1 MCSINHSYVVGNRS
15 NLMKKKEERQM
26 SALARLQQ
34 QLQVGTKPE
43 KINGKT
49 TGNQVPLTS
58 NDKARIEKEITILSN
73 NHQIL

>member
-1 MCSINHSYVVGNRS
+1 MIMIKTN
-15 NLMKKKEERQM
+15 ERQQR
-26 SALARLQQ
+26 ALARLQQ

-58 NDKARIEKEITILSN
+58 NDKARIEKEINILSDKK
-73 NHQIL
+73 QIL

>member
-1 MCSINHSYVVGNRS
+1 
-15 NLMKKKEERQM
+15 MKLKEQRQQ

-43 KINGKT
+43 KIDGKT

-58 NDKARIEKEITILSN
+58 KDKARIEREIETLSN
-73 NHQIL
+73 NNQIL

>member
-1 MCSINHSYVVGNRS
+1 MN
-15 NLMKKKEERQM
+15 KKVERQQ
-26 SALARLQQ
+26 SALERLQR

-58 NDKARIEKEITILSN
+58 TDKARIEREITILSN
-73 NHQIL
+73 NRQIL

>member
-1 MCSINHSYVVGNRS
+1 
-15 NLMKKKEERQM
+15 MKLKEQRQQ
-26 SALARLQQ
+26 SALERLQR

-58 NDKARIEKEITILSN
+58 TDKARIEREITILSN

>member
-1 MCSINHSYVVGNRS
+1 
-15 NLMKKKEERQM
+15 MKSKVERQQ
-26 SALARLQQ
+26 SALERLQR

-43 KINGKT
+43 KINGRT

-58 NDKARIEKEITILSN
+58 TDKARIEREITILSN

>member
-1 MCSINHSYVVGNRS
+1 
-15 NLMKKKEERQM
+15 MKKVEQRQM

-43 KINGKT
+43 KIEGKT

-58 NDKARIEKEITILSN
+58 NDKARIEKEITSLSN
-73 NHQIL
+73 NRQIL

>member
-1 MCSINHSYVVGNRS
+1 MNN
-15 NLMKKKEERQM
+15 KEQRQQ

-43 KINGKT
+43 KIDGKT
-49 TGNQVPLTS
+49 TGKQVPLT
-58 NDKARIEKEITILSN
+58 DKDKVRIEREIETLSN

>member
-1 MCSINHSYVVGNRS
+1 
-15 NLMKKKEERQM
+15 MKLKEQRQQ

-43 KINGKT
+43 KIEGRT

-58 NDKARIEKEITILSN
+58 TDKARIEREITSLSN
-73 NHQIL
+73 NNQIL

>member
-1 MCSINHSYVVGNRS
+1 MNN
-15 NLMKKKEERQM
+15 KEQRQQ

-43 KINGKT
+43 KIEGKT

-58 NDKARIEKEITILSN
+58 TDKARIEREITSLSN
-73 NHQIL
+73 NNQIL

>member
-1 MCSINHSYVVGNRS
+1 
-15 NLMKKKEERQM
+15 MKKKEERQQ
-26 SALARLQQ
+26 SALERLQR

-43 KINGKT
+43 KINGRT

-58 NDKARIEKEITILSN
+58 TDKARIEREITILSN

>member
-1 MCSINHSYVVGNRS
+1 MIKTN
-15 NLMKKKEERQM
+15 ERQQR
-26 SALARLQQ
+26 ALARLQQ

-58 NDKARIEKEITILSN
+58 NDKARMEKEINILSN
-73 NHQIL
+73 KKQIL

>member
-1 MCSINHSYVVGNRS
+1 
-15 NLMKKKEERQM
+15 MKKREERQE
-26 SALARLQQ
+26 AARERLER

-43 KINGKT
+43 KIEGKT

-58 NDKARIEKEITILSN
+58 NDKARIEKEITILSS

>member
-1 MCSINHSYVVGNRS
+1 
-15 NLMKKKEERQM
+15 MKLKEQRQQ

-43 KINGKT
+43 KINGRT

-58 NDKARIEKEITILSN
+58 TDKARIEREITSLSSN
-73 NHQIL
+73 NQIL

>member
-1 MCSINHSYVVGNRS
+1 
-15 NLMKKKEERQM
+15 MKKREERQQN
-26 SALARLQQ
+26 ALVRLQK

-43 KINGKT
+43 KIDGRT
-49 TGNQVPLTS
+49 TGGQVPLTS

>member
-1 MCSINHSYVVGNRS
+1 
-15 NLMKKKEERQM
+15 MKKKEERQQN
-26 SALARLQQ
+26 ALERLQR

-43 KINGKT
+43 KIDGKT

-58 NDKARIEKEITILSN
+58 NDKARIEKEITILSS

>member
-1 MCSINHSYVVGNRS
+1 
-15 NLMKKKEERQM
+15 MKKVEQRQM
-26 SALARLQQ
+26 SALVRLQQ

-43 KINGKT
+43 KIEGKT

-58 NDKARIEKEITILSN
+58 NDKARIEREITTLSN

>member
-1 MCSINHSYVVGNRS
+1 MNN
-15 NLMKKKEERQM
+15 KEQRQQ

-43 KINGKT
+43 KIEGKT

-58 NDKARIEKEITILSN
+58 TDKARIEREITSLSN
-73 NHQIL
+73 NNHIL

>member
-1 MCSINHSYVVGNRS
+1 MQS
-15 NLMKKKEERQM
+15 KTERQQ
-26 SALARLQQ
+26 SVLVKLQR

-43 KINGKT
+43 KIDGST

-58 NDKARIEKEITILSN
+58 NDKARIEKEITILSS

>member
-1 MCSINHSYVVGNRS
+1 MNS
-15 NLMKKKEERQM
+15 KEQRQH

-49 TGNQVPLTS
+49 TGNQVPLSST
-58 NDKARIEKEITILSN
+58 DKARIEREITTLSN

>member
-1 MCSINHSYVVGNRS
+1 MNN
-15 NLMKKKEERQM
+15 KEQRQQ

-43 KINGKT
+43 KIEGRT

-58 NDKARIEKEITILSN
+58 TDKARIEREITSLSSN
-73 NHQIL
+73 NQIL

>member
-1 MCSINHSYVVGNRS
+1 
-15 NLMKKKEERQM
+15 MKLKEQRQQ

-58 NDKARIEKEITILSN
+58 TDKARIEREIETLSN
-73 NHQIL
+73 NRQIL

>member
-1 MCSINHSYVVGNRS
+1 
-15 NLMKKKEERQM
+15 MKSKIERQQ

-43 KINGKT
+43 KIDGKT
-49 TGNQVPLTS
+49 TGKQVPLTS
-58 NDKARIEKEITILSN
+58 TDKARIEREIETLSN